1 MREFDYIILGAGSA
15 GCVLANRLTEDP
27 DVQVL
32 LIEAGPRDKSIY
44 IDMPCAF
51 RDLISSKKFSW
62 NYLSEREPNLSER
75 QIVTP
80 RGKVLGGSSTINGL
94 MYQRGNALDYDNWA
108 EMGATGWSYRE
119 TLPYFKRAESFS
131 GGGDDFRGGSGPLR
145 TTLGSLDNPI
155 YQAFIEAA
163 VEAGYPRTSDTNGY
177 QQEGFGPQSTT
188 IGGGYRW
195 SAARGYLHPIRH
207 RRNLEVLTDALVHR
221 VHPVLVEGNRAGGVA
236 YERGGEKLQCK
247 ARREV
252 ILSAGSI
259 NSPQLMM
266 LSGLG
271 PAQQLRENGIEVVK
285 NLPGVGNNLNDH
297 LSVFVRH
304 ECPRAGV
311 GLKKRDQPIGRLRV
325 GLQWMLFKSGIGASN
340 LWEASGFI
348 RTRTGMRWPD
358 VQIDFLPL
366 AYRKENGVFQIREG
380 FQTHCGANRPQSRGW
395 VRLASADPH
404 EPPRIFYNYLS
415 TSEDWKTIREGIKLV
430 REIHH
435 QPALDPY
442 RGIEL
447 DPGPDCQ
454 TDDELDHYIRSD
466 AETDYHPTSTCRM
479 GTDSTAVVDPECRVH
494 GIESLRVVDASV
506 MPQVTSSNT
515 NAPTIM
521 IAEKAV
527 DLIRGVPPLPAS
539 DVDYYQAP
547 GWETRQ
553 RPGEPLRV
561 L

>member
-51 RDLISSKKFSW
+51 RDLISSRKFSW

-108 EMGATGWSYRE
+108 EMGTAGWSYRE
-119 TLPYFKRAESFS
+119 ILPYFKRAESFS
-131 GGGDDFRGGSGPLR
+131 GGGDDFRGGSGPFR
-145 TTLGSLDNPI
+145 TTLGSLDNPM
-155 YQAFIEAA
+155 YQAFIVAA
-163 VEAGYPRTSDTNGY
+163 VEAGYPRTKDTNGY

-188 IGGGYRW
+188 IGDGYRW

-207 RRNLEVLTDALVHR
+207 RRNLEVQTDALVHR
-221 VHPVLVEGNRAGGVA
+221 VLIEGNRAGGVV
-236 YERGGEKLQCK
+236 YERGGEQLESK

-285 NLPGVGNNLNDH
+285 DLPGVGNNLNDH

-311 GLKKRDQPIGRLRV
+311 GLKKWDQPIGRLRV

-340 LWEASGFI
+340 LWEASGFV
-348 RTRTGMRWPD
+348 RTRTGVRWPD

-395 VRLASADPH
+395 VRLASGNAH
-404 EPPRIFYNYLS
+404 ESPRIFYNYLS
-415 TSEDWKTIREGIKLV
+415 TGEDWKTIREGIKLV

-442 RGIEL
+442 RGVEL

-454 TDDELDHYIRSD
+454 TDDELDDYIRSD

-479 GTDSTAVVDPECRVH
+479 GTDPSAVVDPECRVH

-521 IAEKAV
+521 IAEKAA

-547 GWETRQ
+547 DWETHQ
-553 RPGEPLRV
+553 RPGKPLRV

>member
-80 RGKVLGGSSTINGL
+80 RGKVLGGSSSINGL
-94 MYQRGNALDYDNWA
+94 MYQRGNALDYDNWE

-119 TLPYFKRAESFS
+119 ILPYFKRAERFS
-131 GGGDDFRGGSGPLR
+131 GGGDDFRGDSGPLR
-145 TTLGSLDNPI
+145 TTSGSLDNPM

-163 VEAGYPRTSDTNGY
+163 VEAGYPRTTDTNGY

-188 IGGGYRW
+188 IGSGYRW
-195 SAARGYLHPIRH
+195 STARGYLHPVRH
-207 RRNLEVLTDALVHR
+207 RRNLEVQTDALVHR
-221 VHPVLVEGNRAGGVA
+221 VLIEGNRAGGVA

-271 PAQQLRENGIEVVK
+271 PAEQLRENGIEVVK
-285 NLPGVGNNLNDH
+285 DLPGVGNNLNDH

-304 ECPRAGV
+304 ESPQVGV
-311 GLKKRDQPIGRLRV
+311 GLKKWDRPVGRLRV

-348 RTRTGMRWPD
+348 RTRTGVRWPD

-395 VRLASADPH
+395 VRLTSGNPH
-404 EPPRIFYNYLS
+404 DSPRIFYNYLS
-415 TSEDWKTIREGIKLV
+415 TGEDWETIRAGIKLV
-430 REIHH
+430 REIHN

-442 RGIEL
+442 RGVEL
-447 DPGPDCQ
+447 DPGPDCH
-454 TDDELDHYIRSD
+454 TDDELDDYIRSD

-521 IAEKAV
+521 IAEKAA
-527 DLIRGVPPLPAS
+527 DMIRGVPPLPAS

-547 GWETRQ
+547 DWQTHQ
-553 RPGEPLRV
+553 RPGEPVRAL
-561 L
+561 

>member
-51 RDLISSKKFSW
+51 RDLISSRKFSW

-108 EMGATGWSYRE
+108 EMGTAGWSYRE
-119 TLPYFKRAESFS
+119 ILPYFKRAESFS

-145 TTLGSLDNPI
+145 TTLGSLDNPM
-155 YQAFIEAA
+155 YQAFIVAA
-163 VEAGYPRTSDTNGY
+163 VEAGYPRTKDTNGY

-188 IGGGYRW
+188 IGDGYRW

-207 RRNLEVLTDALVHR
+207 RRNLEVQTDALVHR
-221 VHPVLVEGNRAGGVA
+221 VLIEGNRAGGVV
-236 YERGGEKLQCK
+236 YERGGEQLESK

-285 NLPGVGNNLNDH
+285 DLPGVGNNLNDH

-311 GLKKRDQPIGRLRV
+311 GLKKWDQPIGRLRV

-340 LWEASGFI
+340 LWEASGFV
-348 RTRTGMRWPD
+348 RTRTGVRWPD

-395 VRLASADPH
+395 VRLASGNAH
-404 EPPRIFYNYLS
+404 ESPRIFYNYLS
-415 TSEDWKTIREGIKLV
+415 TGEDWKTIREGIKLV

-442 RGIEL
+442 RGVEL

-454 TDDELDHYIRSD
+454 TDDELDDYIRSD

-479 GTDSTAVVDPECRVH
+479 GTDPSAVVDPECRVH

-521 IAEKAV
+521 IAEKAA

-547 GWETRQ
+547 DWETHQ
-553 RPGEPLRV
+553 RPGKPLRV

>member
-51 RDLISSKKFSW
+51 RDLISSRKFSW

-108 EMGATGWSYRE
+108 EMGTAGWSYRE
-119 TLPYFKRAESFS
+119 ILPYFKRAESFS

-145 TTLGSLDNPI
+145 TTLGSLDNPM
-155 YQAFIEAA
+155 YQAFIVAA
-163 VEAGYPRTSDTNGY
+163 VEAGYPRTKDTNGY

-188 IGGGYRW
+188 IGDGYRW

-207 RRNLEVLTDALVHR
+207 RRNLEVQTDALVHR
-221 VHPVLVEGNRAGGVA
+221 VLIEGNRAGGVV
-236 YERGGEKLQCK
+236 YERGGEQLESK

-285 NLPGVGNNLNDH
+285 DLPGVGNNLNDH

-311 GLKKRDQPIGRLRV
+311 GLKKWDQPIGRLRV

-340 LWEASGFI
+340 LWEASGFV
-348 RTRTGMRWPD
+348 RTRTGVRWPD

-380 FQTHCGANRPQSRGW
+380 FQAHCGANRPQSRGW
-395 VRLASADPH
+395 VRLASGNAH
-404 EPPRIFYNYLS
+404 ESPRIFYNYLS
-415 TSEDWKTIREGIKLV
+415 TGEDWKTIREGIKLV

-442 RGIEL
+442 RGVEL

-454 TDDELDHYIRSD
+454 TDDELDDYIRSD

-479 GTDSTAVVDPECRVH
+479 GTDPSAVVDPECRVH

-521 IAEKAV
+521 IAEKAA

-547 GWETRQ
+547 DWETHQ
-553 RPGEPLRV
+553 RPGKPLRV